1 MTTSTT
7 KTEPQKQATTSAN
20 QPSHRFT
27 TIRHQ
32 PVFCEGVTQLS
43 IGYPVSRLVFSS
55 HPPQRSADGNE
66 ISHFVATEIV
76 LPTIGLAELA
86 KQIIESLV
94 QGKDQLEAG
103 GTGWNKELIDLI
115 TQLQAAQVN
124 NN

>member
-1 MTTSTT
+1 MTTSTP
-7 KTEPQKQATTSAN
+7 KTELQKPATTPAN

-27 TIRHQ
+27 SVRHQ
-32 PVFCEGVTQLS
+32 PVFCEGVSQVSL
-43 IGYPVSRLVFSS
+43 GYPVSRLVFSS

-103 GTGWNKELIDLI
+103 GAGWNKELIDLI
-115 TQLQAAQVN
+115 TELQTAQIN
-124 NN
+124 KA